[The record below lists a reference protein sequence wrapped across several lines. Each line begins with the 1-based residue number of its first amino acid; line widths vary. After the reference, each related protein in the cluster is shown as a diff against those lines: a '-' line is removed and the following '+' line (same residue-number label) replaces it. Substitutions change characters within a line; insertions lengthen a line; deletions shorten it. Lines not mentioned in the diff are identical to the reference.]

1 MRPLHRARLVLV
13 VAAVLALAIVV
24 LETPFSTL
32 VHQRSAVAAAAERLH
47 VVQAENA
54 RLSHEVAALHR
65 PSTVAS
71 IAHAE
76 YGLVKP
82 GQVAYEIPGLA
93 GARSGDGSL
102 NHARV
107 PAGDLVPATV
117 SPLGTPGGTSTAPH
131 RAKAGLWTQ
140 VVDRLA
146 FWRSAF

>member
-1 MRPLHRARLVLV
+1 MRALHRARFAFVL
-13 VAAVLALAIVV
+13 AAVLALAVVV

-47 VVQAENA
+47 AVKAENA
-54 RLSHEVAALHR
+54 RLSHDVAALRR

-76 YGLVKP
+76 YGLVKR

-93 GARSGDGSL
+93 GTRSGSDRLG
-102 NHARV
+102 HAHV
-107 PAGDLVPATV
+107 PAGDLVPPTV
-117 SPLGTPGGTSTAPH
+117 SPYGAPDATSTAPH
-131 RAKAGLWTQ
+131 RSSAGLWAQ
-140 VVDRLA
+140 VANRLA

>member
-1 MRPLHRARLVLV
+1 M
-13 VAAVLALAIVV
+13 VAAVLALAIVI
-24 LETPFSTL
+24 LETPFSSL

-47 VVQAENA
+47 AVQAENA
-54 RLSHEVAALHR
+54 RLSHDVADLRR

-76 YGLVKP
+76 YGLVKH

-93 GARSGDGSL
+93 GTRSGHGTL
-102 NHARV
+102 GHAHV
-107 PAGDLVPATV
+107 PAGDLVPPTV
-117 SPLGTPGGTSTAPH
+117 SPYGTPGGTSTAAH
-131 RAKAGLWTQ
+131 RPKKAGLWTQ